1 MAVYESN
8 YGTPV
13 VPGVPMSSSRGN
25 NPNQYFTEVKMPEE
39 PVFFERYKKAGQ
51 GGVRLELLNASFGIK
66 MLVFRFQMLE
76 RINGTLREKD
86 RSEFY
91 LSWDHSLELCER
103 FQTGQWGTPQ
113 NGVLWKSEPMGTP
126 AETLQA
132 RAARKG
138 DPSISRGGNAEFRIL
153 AIRQGDRVPYLFS
166 GTKCDGYENQYK
178 LFQPVVKNGEFQNA
192 VKIAI
197 PLTFEDGVAIA
208 RMIKSHIN
216 GYISSQYALLALR
229 PYIAQIMEMLAELN
243 AGKVSSPEAHKQ
255 VAFNAVP
262 QNQMTPVQQVYPA
275 QAPAQQVIQAQYPA
289 QAPAQQMMQAQYPA
303 QAQPSM
309 QTQQPNTA
317 PAYYDE
323 PISDPESY
331 ETTGDSGFGLGPDD
345 LPF

>member
-1 MAVYESN
+1 MAAYESKKY
-8 YGTPV
+8 YGAPGN
-13 VPGVPMSSSRGN
+13 PGVPMASSQ
-25 NPNQYFTEVKMPEE
+25 NPGQYFTEVKMPEE

-51 GGVRLELLNASFGIK
+51 GGVRLEVLNASFGIK
-66 MLVFRFQMLE
+66 MLVFRLQMLE
-76 RINGTLREKD
+76 RTNGTLREKD

-103 FQTGQWGTPQ
+103 FLTGQWGTPQ

-178 LFQPVVKNGEFQNA
+178 LFQPIVKNGEFQNA

-197 PLTFEDGVAIA
+197 PLTFEDGVAMA

-216 GYISSQYALLALR
+216 GYISSQYTLLALR

-243 AGKVSSPEAHKQ
+243 AGKASSPGAHEQ

-262 QNQMTPVQQVYPA
+262 QNQADPVQQVYPA
-275 QAPAQQVIQAQYPA
+275 QAPAQQVMQAQYPA
-289 QAPAQQMMQAQYPA
+289 QAPA
-303 QAQPSM
+303 
-309 QTQQPNTA
+309 
-317 PAYYDE
+317 
-323 PISDPESY
+323 
-331 ETTGDSGFGLGPDD
+331 
-345 LPF
+345 

>member
-13 VPGVPMSSSRGN
+13 VPGVPMSSSNRGN

-51 GGVRLELLNASFGIK
+51 GGVRIEAMNASFGIK
-66 MLVFRFQMLE
+66 MLVFRLQLLD
-76 RINGTLREKD
+76 RINGTLREKE

-91 LSWDHSLELCER
+91 LSWDHALELCER
-103 FQTGQWGTPQ
+103 FLTGQWGTPQ
-113 NGVLWKSEPMGTP
+113 NGVLWKSEPMGTS
-126 AETLQA
+126 AETLRA

-153 AIRQGDRVPYLFS
+153 AIRQGDRVPYMFT
-166 GTKCDGYENQYK
+166 GTKCDGYENEYK
-178 LFQPVVKNGEFQNA
+178 LFQPIVKNGQFQNS
-192 VKIAI
+192 VKISV
-197 PLTFEDGVAIA
+197 PLTFEDGVAMA

-216 GYISSQYALLALR
+216 GYISSQYTLLALR

-243 AGKVSSPEAHKQ
+243 AGKASPEAHKQ
-255 VAFNAVP
+255 VAFAVP
-262 QNQMTPVQQVYPA
+262 QNQMAPVQQVYPA
-275 QAPAQQVIQAQYPA
+275 QAP
-289 QAPAQQMMQAQYPA
+289 
-303 QAQPSM
+303 AQPSM

-323 PISDPESY
+323 PISDPEPY
-331 ETTGDSGFGLGPDD
+331 ETTDDSGFGLGPDD